1 MNAQEA
7 AFVKTA
13 AAATGKWIK
22 SNTPSD
28 ADAWVDKFAMEAE
41 ALVKANP
48 TGSSELEKTD
58 CAAIKPYFTKYTK
71 K

>member
-1 MNAQEA
+1 
-7 AFVKTA
+7 
-13 AAATGKWIK
+13 
-22 SNTPSD
+22 
-28 ADAWVDKFAMEAE
+28 MEAE

-48 TGSSELEKTD
+48 AGSSELEKTD